1 MKALDFE
8 KTIGEVEE
16 KIDALRHLSEPEG
29 IDIEAELTRLQ
40 SKLQKHME
48 LAYTHLTA
56 WQKACVARHENR
68 PHTVDYIQALIK
80 DFFELKGDRC
90 FGDDEAIIG
99 GIGRFN
105 GRTVMVL
112 GQEKGYDTQTRV
124 QHNFGMARP
133 EGYRKAIR
141 LMEMAEHFQIPVLTF
156 IDTAGAFPGVE
167 GEERGQ
173 AEAIAKAMEV
183 SFDLTVPVIA
193 TVIGEGGSGGAIAIA
208 TANTVIMLEH
218 SIYSVISP
226 EGCAAILYK
235 DAKKAEQAANSLHL
249 TAQDLHD
256 LKIVDEI
263 VSEPFGGAH
272 RHRQKVIE
280 AVGKSIEKHLQAYDK
295 MDGNTIRIARRQ
307 KFMAMTRLLPKA

>member
-1 MKALDFE
+1 MKTLDFE

-29 IDIEAELTRLQ
+29 IDIDAELTRLQ
-40 SKLQKHME
+40 TKLQKHME

-68 PHTVDYIQALIK
+68 PHTVDYIHALIK

-90 FGDDEAIIG
+90 FADDEAIIG

-105 GRTVMVL
+105 GRTVMIL
-112 GQEKGYDTQTRV
+112 GQEKGHDTPTRV

-133 EGYRKAIR
+133 EGYRKAVR
-141 LMEMAEHFQIPVLTF
+141 LMQMAEHFQIPILTF
-156 IDTAGAFPGVE
+156 VDTAGAFPGVE

-208 TANTVIMLEH
+208 TANTVMMLEH

-235 DAKKAEQAANSLHL
+235 DATKAEQAANSLHL
-249 TAQDLHD
+249 TAQDLHN
-256 LKIVDEI
+256 LKIIDEI
-263 VSEPFGGAH
+263 IPEPFGGAH
-272 RHRQKVIE
+272 RHRQEVIE
-280 AVGKSIEKHLQAYDK
+280 SVGEAIEKHLQAYDK
-295 MDGNTIRIARRQ
+295 MDGNTIRIIRRQ